1 MLLLQDELERRLGR
15 QAKEALSCV
24 ALVVVAEE
32 EEAGLAECTVCLE
45 PLLQGQQARR
55 LPCSHSFHP
64 PCIDSWLLAKRKC
77 PLCNLNIVKHFGLA
91 EDGPSHGDSELASSP
106 TASTAM

>member
-1 MLLLQDELERRLGR
+1 
-15 QAKEALSCV
+15 V

-32 EEAGLAECTVCLE
+32 GEEPAECTVCLE
-45 PLLQGQQARR
+45 GLYMGQEARR
-55 LPCSHSFHP
+55 LPCSHTFHR

-91 EDGPSHGDSELASSP
+91 DSGSQVVSEVEESPS
-106 TASTAM
+106 ASTSM